1 MDYNN
6 ELIVAIQKAA
16 GTWLK
21 DLVEFIPVTVVS
33 VDEGAY
39 TCVCKG
45 LEDTDAQFEDVY
57 LSAEPNDGLIQI
69 PSVDSTVI
77 VAQTRYNKTYVVM
90 FSDITKVILVI
101 GQSSLTITDGLFEFN
116 GGDNFGMV
124 LVSAL
129 VTKLNN
135 LENKVNDLVTFTQ
148 THTHTGV
155 QTGGGTSGTT
165 ASPVTGTLTPTTRA
179 NIENTKITQ

>member
-1 MDYNN
+1 MEYNN
-6 ELIVAIQKAA
+6 ELITAIQKAA

-21 DLVEFIPVTVVS
+21 DLVELIPVTVVS
-33 VDEGAY
+33 VDEGTY

-45 LEDTDAQFEDVY
+45 LSDEDAQYEDVY

-90 FSDITKVILVI
+90 FSDIDKLILVI
-101 GQSSLTITDGLFEFN
+101 GQSKLEVTDGLFEFN
-116 GGDNFGMV
+116 GGNNFGMV
-124 LVSAL
+124 LVADL

-135 LENKVNDLVTFTQ
+135 LENKVNALVTFTGS
-148 THTHTGV
+148 HTHTGV
-155 QTGGGTSGTT
+155 QTGGGTSGT
-165 ASPVTGTLTPTTRA
+165 AVPVTGSLTLTTKED
-179 NIENTKITQ
+179 IMSDKITQ